1 MWLMAQENDKIKVMF
16 KHIHQ
21 KPFCKQKIHKP
32 NMGIR
37 YIMEIETQEGKN
49 ETLQGFIDSI
59 QRYLPDD
66 LSDEAE
72 DMEEYMNEQFE
83 GKIAKITYM

>member
-1 MWLMAQENDKIKVMF
+1 
-16 KHIHQ
+16 
-21 KPFCKQKIHKP
+21 
-32 NMGIR
+32 MGLR
-37 YIMEIETQEGKN
+37 YILDIETQEGKN

-66 LSDEAE
+66 LSDE

-83 GKIAKITYM
+83 GKIANKITYM